1 MRRENMRKI
10 LNYVFA
16 YLFLAVTGA
25 FGFYVIFLEGRR
37 FFFTVLGLTNARV
50 QTINAVDKFVVIVLG
65 IVFLGVFMF
74 SEDYFRKKAKDGVR
88 DLLRAFL
95 MVSGMLMLVWSG
107 FQSPFFFSVGYRLG
121 ASEIIGYFSK
131 LITGGLLL
139 VSSRYLRS
147 ERLHTI

>member
-1 MRRENMRKI
+1 MRKV

-16 YLFLAVTGA
+16 YLFLVVTGA
-25 FGFYVIFLEGRR
+25 LGFYVIFMEGRR

-74 SEDYFRKKAKDGVR
+74 SEDYFRKKAKGGVK

-95 MVSGMLMLVWSG
+95 MVSGMLMLVWAG
-107 FQSPFFFSVGYRLG
+107 FQAPFFFSVGYKLG
-121 ASEIIGYFSK
+121 TSEAVSYFSK
-131 LITGGLLL
+131 LIAGTLLL